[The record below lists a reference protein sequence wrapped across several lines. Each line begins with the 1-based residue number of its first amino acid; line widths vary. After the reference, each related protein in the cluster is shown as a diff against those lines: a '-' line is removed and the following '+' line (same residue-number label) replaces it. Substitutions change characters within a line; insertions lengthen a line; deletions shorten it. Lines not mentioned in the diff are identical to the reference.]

1 MEILRH
7 ALQRIAARRQFPG
20 PPYRDVLQWLH
31 EELRPDSYIEIGV
44 ASGSTLRLAAPP
56 TIAVGVDPNP
66 RPEAY
71 EGWSAP
77 TQLLRI
83 PSNEFFATRTLTEF
97 FGTDHFSMAFV
108 DGLHLYEQALRD
120 ILNLEPH
127 AGPDSLIA
135 VHDTIPLDEKSSARE
150 RTTKFYT
157 GDVWKV
163 LPWLAAH
170 RPQLSVTTVEA
181 GPSGL
186 TLIAGFGGSGQNS
199 AADAGIESY
208 KGLSWGDYQQRRHEF
223 RSTIP
228 NNRETVIGWVRR
240 HFRPDPEY
248 QKQVGGE

>member
-1 MEILRH
+1 MQRLRN

-20 PPYRDVLQWLH
+20 PAYRDVLQWLH
-31 EELRPDSYIEIGV
+31 EELRPASYIEIGV

-66 RPEAY
+66 KPRAD
-71 EGWSAP
+71 EGWRAP

-83 PSNEFFATRTLTEF
+83 PSDEFFATRTLTEF
-97 FGTDHFSMAFV
+97 FETDHFSMAFV

-150 RTTKFYT
+150 RATEFYT

-170 RPQLSVTTVEA
+170 RPELSVTTVEA

-186 TLIAGFGGSGQNS
+186 TLIAGFGGSGRNPS
-199 AADAGIESY
+199 GAAEIESY
-208 KGLSWGDYQQRRHEF
+208 KGLSWGDYQRRRHEF
-223 RSTIP
+223 LSTIP
-228 NNRETVIGWVRR
+228 NDRQAVIDWVRQHLR
-240 HFRPDPEY
+240 RDPENP
-248 QKQVGGE
+248 QQAGG